1 MEIARRLETTKK
13 ESSLKPLL
21 INSGEKNEH
30 SNDSTTRYLQRF
42 IRSFSSDYFRH
53 AGDVLAEEAAVLGSA
68 IRHILM
74 NGEHINNKN
83 IILSLVQRLEVT
95 ADVVQADVIR
105 KTLEI
110 VVGHTMDD
118 I

>member
-1 MEIARRLETTKK
+1 MMVKMMNTAMTQQPDIYSALPDH
-13 ESSLKPLL
+13 SL
-21 INSGEKNEH
+21 
-30 SNDSTTRYLQRF
+30 
-42 IRSFSSDYFRH
+42 SDYFRH
-53 AGDVLAEEAAVLGSA
+53 AGDVLAEEAIVLGAA
-68 IRHILM
+68 IRHILIK
-74 NGEHINNKN
+74 GEHINNKN

-95 ADVVQADVIR
+95 DDVVHADVIR

>member
-1 MEIARRLETTKK
+1 MNTAMIQQPDIYSAL
-13 ESSLKPLL
+13 SDHSL
-21 INSGEKNEH
+21 
-30 SNDSTTRYLQRF
+30 
-42 IRSFSSDYFRH
+42 SDYFRH

-95 ADVVQADVIR
+95 TDVVQADVIR